1 MGKRASIMQWIFF
14 CNGLVALTKSILLHC
29 PFTLHNVHKMG
40 KQKMLLLIRTIS
52 IKLLSRIMLQKKK
65 SNLSGQT
72 NIFRK
77 CILNEGVWFVLQYPK
92 VVPKAVFICCLL
104 IRNVKGRSWFISP
117 HVAIPST
124 LHDTRI
130 NVARQV
136 KLNSTVIPGDVGNSN
151 KMRFYEIETIK

>member
-52 IKLLSRIMLQKKK
+52 IKLLSRIMLKKK
-65 SNLSGQT
+65 KKQP
-72 NIFRK
+72 FRPDQ
-77 CILNEGVWFVLQYPK
+77 LFQK
-92 VVPKAVFICCLL
+92 VYSEWRGMICLAVPKSIQSSFYLL
-104 IRNVKGRSWFISP
+104 SSDQKYIRSRFISP

-124 LHDTRI
+124 LHNTGI
-130 NVARQV
+130 SVARQV
-136 KLNSTVIPGDVGNSN
+136 KLNSTMISGDVGNSN